1 MMGDNHLMGSVTF
14 CHGFL
19 DECQTFLMLRYKVIS
34 REEGIVVADLTEIV
48 HATEYMEFV
57 LRIDP

>member
-1 MMGDNHLMGSVTF
+1 
-14 CHGFL
+14 
-19 DECQTFLMLRYKVIS
+19 MLRYKVIS
-34 REEGIVVADLTEIV
+34 REEGIVVADLAEIV